1 MKMNKV
7 FLSIFVVLSISIAF
21 INAKSLHEDGH
32 RRSKRNV
39 TDSNDG
45 DISFLGNII
54 ETGKAV
60 PGKALKLMTNTM
72 DKLDGALEELD
83 ARIKALQNATKQIE
97 LKNIEMTRE
106 FLDNY
111 FVVKEDLRNAR
122 FDLRKL
128 ARKTVIMT
136 DDIKGLLEIWDG
148 KSNFEI
154 QEQFAT
160 LKQFLTDAVPIFKS
174 SEEKYKNAITSLS
187 NSQATFDLFKV
198 GIKNMNTKGTT
209 EHDTWTKTVR
219 ASVYGTTSAGT
230 IGCIFADIFATF
242 GACSAIYNSIAWP
255 STLAGVELAIAA
267 YEEELERMIN
277 TSESILT
284 NISEL
289 DGTMDEAIDF
299 LTVELNII
307 IDWQANSDS
316 VRARVSRL
324 SPEKLKKIENIFARG
339 LDELKASAQNFL
351 ERPDKIF
358 EDF

>member
-1 MKMNKV
+1 
-7 FLSIFVVLSISIAF
+7 
-21 INAKSLHEDGH
+21 
-32 RRSKRNV
+32 
-39 TDSNDG
+39 
-45 DISFLGNII
+45 
-54 ETGKAV
+54 
-60 PGKALKLMTNTM
+60 M

-83 ARIKALQNATKQIE
+83 EKVKALQNATTQIE

-111 FVVKEDLRNAR
+111 FVVREDLRNAR
-122 FDLRKL
+122 FELRKL
-128 ARKTVIMT
+128 ARKTVILT

-154 QEQFAT
+154 QEQFDT

-187 NSQATFDLFKV
+187 NSQVTFDLFKV
-198 GIKNMNTKGTT
+198 GIQNMNTKGTT
-209 EHDTWTKTVR
+209 EYATWTQTVR
-219 ASVYGTTSAGT
+219 GSVYGTTSAGT
-230 IGCIFADIFATF
+230 IGCIFADIFVTF
-242 GACSAIYNSIAWP
+242 GTCSAIYNSVAWP
-255 STLAGVELAIAA
+255 STISGVELSIAH
-267 YEEELERMIN
+267 YESELARMIA

-316 VRARVSRL
+316 VRTRVSRL
-324 SPEKLKKIENIFARG
+324 SPEKLKRIEKIFARG
-339 LDELKASAQNFL
+339 LDELKASAEKFL

-358 EDF
+358 EDLRSTSDFE